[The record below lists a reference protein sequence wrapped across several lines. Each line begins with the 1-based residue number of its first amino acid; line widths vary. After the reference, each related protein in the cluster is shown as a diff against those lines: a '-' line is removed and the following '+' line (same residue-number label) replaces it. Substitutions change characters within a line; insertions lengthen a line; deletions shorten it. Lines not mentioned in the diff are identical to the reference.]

1 METEIHK
8 AKSRGK
14 ADHGWLKA
22 NHSFSFASYYNPNR
36 MSFGTLR
43 VLNDDLIA
51 PSMGFGTHPHDNMEI
66 ITIPLKGSLKHKDSM
81 GNGSIIKAGE
91 IQVMSAGKGIY
102 HSEHNASSSED
113 LNLFQ
118 IWVTPNKQGVKPRY
132 QQIPISD
139 IATANTLYQVLSPS
153 SEDQGVWIHQDAWF
167 HMGNY
172 SEETTEKYKLKNKN
186 NGVFV
191 MVIEGSVKINGKKLE
206 KRDAMQ
212 IIDTAEFSFS
222 LSAGTDVLVMEV
234 PLD

>member
-139 IATANTLYQVLSPS
+139 IATANMLYQVLSPS

-172 SEETTEKYKLKNKN
+172 SEETIEKYKLKNKN

-191 MVIEGSVKINGKKLE
+191 MVIEGSAKINGKKLE

-212 IIDTAEFSFS
+212 IIDTTEFSFS